1 MAKVFIDGQEGTTG
15 LKIVERLMDRPD
27 MDILFIDPENRKDP
41 EARLKKIKEAD
52 ITFLCL
58 PDAAS
63 REIAALAPGECR
75 ILDTSTAHRTHS
87 DWVYG
92 FPELAPDQRRK
103 IRESSRVAVPGC
115 HASGFIA
122 LVKPLVER
130 GIISDELVLSCTS
143 LTGYSGGGKKMIA
156 EYEQD
161 TDGKLRAPRMYG
173 LSQEHKHLPE
183 MMSICGLKKAPLF
196 FPVVSSYYSGMVT
209 TISLSGQASR
219 VAINPEILKEI
230 YREFYPGQ
238 PMIRLIENLPEQEG
252 AMMAGDRLSGRD
264 DMEILVTGNPDRM
277 AISASFDNL
286 GKGASGAAIQCMNI
300 MLGLEE
306 TLGLVKG

>member
-15 LKIVERLMDRPD
+15 LKIVERLKKRPD
-27 MDILFIDPENRKDP
+27 IQILHIDQEKRKDP

-58 PDAAS
+58 PDTAS
-63 REIAALAPGECR
+63 REIAEMAPKECR
-75 ILDTSTAHRTHS
+75 ILDASTAHRTNP
-87 DWVYG
+87 DWAYG
-92 FPELAPDQRRK
+92 FPELTVGQRQR
-103 IRESSRVAVPGC
+103 IRESNRVAVPGC

-122 LVKPLVER
+122 LVKPLMEK
-130 GIISDELVLSCTS
+130 GIISEEQVLSCTS

-156 EYEQD
+156 EYEED
-161 TDGKLRAPRMYG
+161 TDKKLRAPRIYG

-183 MMSICGLKKAPLF
+183 MMKISGLKKAPLF
-196 FPVVSSYYSGMVT
+196 FPIVSSYYSGMVT
-209 TISLSGQASR
+209 TISLSGEEAKR
-219 VAINPEILKEI
+219 EITPEILKEL
-230 YREFYPGQ
+230 YQRFYTGQ
-238 PMIRLIENLPEQEG
+238 PLIRVLEDLPEQEG
-252 AMMAGDRLSGRD
+252 SMIAGDRLSGRD
-264 DMEILVTGNPDRM
+264 DMEILVTGNSERM
-277 AISASFDNL
+277 AVSASFDNL

>member
-15 LKIVERLMDRPD
+15 LKIVERLMNRPD
-27 MDILFIDPENRKDP
+27 IQILFIDSDKRKDP
-41 EARLKKIKEAD
+41 EIRLKKIKEAD

-58 PDAAS
+58 PDTAS
-63 REIAALAPGECR
+63 REIVNLAPAECR
-75 ILDTSTAHRTHS
+75 ILDASTAHRTNP
-87 DWVYG
+87 DWIYG

-103 IRESSRVAVPGC
+103 IRESNRVAVPGC

-122 LVKPLVER
+122 LVKPLVEQ
-130 GIISDELVLSCTS
+130 GIIREEQILSCTS

-156 EYEQD
+156 EYEEEA
-161 TDGKLRAPRMYG
+161 DGKLRAPRIYG

-183 MMSICGLKKAPLF
+183 MMKICGLNKAPLF
-196 FPVVSSYYSGMVT
+196 FPIVSSYYSGMVT
-209 TISLSGQASR
+209 TVSLEKEA
-219 VAINPEILKEI
+219 AKIPIDPEMLKDLYRRF
-230 YREFYPGQ
+230 YREQ
-238 PMIRLIENLPEQEG
+238 PMIRLIEKLPEQEG
-252 AMMAGDRLSGRD
+252 AMIAGDRLSGRD